1 MALPYK
7 QSPQDNRRTRDAF
20 MSHGGTA
27 ARLPPIAA
35 PTLVLAGGRDPTAA
49 PADRSTS

>member
-1 MALPYK
+1 MAFPYK
-7 QSPQDNRRTRDAF
+7 QSPQRTLDAF

-27 ARLPPIAA
+27 ARLPSIAA
-35 PTLVLAGGRDPTAA
+35 PTLVLADGRDPTAA